1 MDKLLG
7 FFIEKKRFL
16 LLIVFMSILLMISL
30 ACTLPFKIVWTGNA
44 EENQEKTAQA
54 STAIAQNLTA
64 EAPQPSETPDKSGEG
79 ESDAEAE
86 LPSETPSLTPSPT
99 ITDTPTPEQ
108 VTAYIS
114 KNTNCRSGP
123 KDVFELIHI
132 FLGGDKVDLLG
143 KNQEESFW
151 FVQDQAGG
159 NIQCWIWNEY
169 ASTEGM
175 TENLP
180 VFTPPPDPAPILN
193 FILSYNNTTGG
204 TKVSVKLFNTGNLA
218 LQSYS
223 ATFIDTVTAETVIVS
238 GNSFRSAAKI
248 SVGNTGVVPS
258 SAFSAST
265 IGHQMKATLKACS
278 KDGQAGKCVTHAIN
292 FESK

>member
-7 FFIEKKRFL
+7 FFNEKKRFL
-16 LLIVFMSILLMISL
+16 LLIGFISFLLMISL
-30 ACTLPFKIVWTGNA
+30 ACTLPFEIVWTGNA

-64 EAPQPSETPDKSGEG
+64 EAPQPSETPDISGEG

-108 VTAYIS
+108 VTAFIS
-114 KNTNCRSGP
+114 NNTNCRSGP

-143 KNQEESFW
+143 KNEQDTFW
-151 FVQDQAGG
+151 FVRDQAGG

-175 TENLP
+175 TESLP
-180 VFTPPPDPAPILN
+180 VFTPPPDPPPVLN
-193 FILSYNNTTGG
+193 FVLSYNTTTGG
-204 TKVSVKLFNTGNLA
+204 NKVSVKVVNTGNLA
-218 LQSYS
+218 LQSFS
-223 ATFIDTVTAETVIVS
+223 ATFTDTVTAESVVVS
-238 GNSFRSAAKI
+238 SNSFRSAAKI
-248 SVGNTGVVPS
+248 SVGNTGVVNS
-258 SAFSAST
+258 SAFSVST
-265 IGHQMKATLKACS
+265 VGHQMKATIKICS
-278 KDGQAGKCVTHAIN
+278 KDGQTGKCVTNAIN
-292 FESK
+292 FKSK

>member
-1 MDKLLG
+1 
-7 FFIEKKRFL
+7 
-16 LLIVFMSILLMISL
+16 MISF
-30 ACTLPFKIVWTGNA
+30 ACTLPFKIVWTGND

-54 STAIAQNLTA
+54 STAIAERLTA
-64 EAPQPSETPDKSGEG
+64 EAPETLDDTKSSDNG
-79 ESDAEAE
+79 ESEPVVE
-86 LPSETPSLTPSPT
+86 SPSETPSPTPSPT

-108 VTAYIS
+108 MTAYIS
-114 KNTNCRSGP
+114 KSTNCRSGP

-143 KNQEESFW
+143 KNLEESFW

-159 NIQCWIWNEY
+159 NIQCWIWIEY

-180 VFTPPPDPAPILN
+180 VFTPPPEPPPVLN
-193 FILSYNNTTGG
+193 FVLSYNTTTGG
-204 TKVSVKLFNTGNLA
+204 TKVSVKVFNTGNLA

-223 ATFIDTVTAETVIVS
+223 ATFIDTVTAENVTGS
-238 GNSFRSAAKI
+238 SNSFRSAAKI
-248 SVGNTGVVPS
+248 SVGNTGVVIS
-258 SAFSAST
+258 GAFSDST
-265 IGHQMKATLKACS
+265 VGHQMKATIKACS
-278 KDGQAGKCVTHAIN
+278 KDGQAGKCVTNTIN